1 MRTLSESA
9 GHLTLEWLRTT
20 NRLSS
25 LGGSPSL
32 FQTLSPSILSGVYH
46 YTLCL
51 MQNLRCGKTRAS
63 QNVARGPDK
72 GRPSGGQPRTGR
84 RGAEPSRPPAPGPG
98 RTPAFTLPLSIPKY
112 CGAASSHGIV
122 VGGPL
127 HPERTPFPTSH
138 DT

>member
-84 RGAEPSRPPAPGPG
+84 RGAEPSRPPAPGPRSG
-98 RTPAFTLPLSIPKY
+98 PHPGLHTPSLDSKILRCRILPRNRRRRA
-112 CGAASSHGIV
+112 AAS
-122 VGGPL
+122 
-127 HPERTPFPTSH
+127 
-138 DT
+138 